1 VKHTAHSER
10 FVTGQCDDRP
20 FFIHPQSLGGRMTR
34 SLWLAI
40 ATVTALAACSKPNVA
55 TCSQN
60 SDCPRDAI
68 CVTGICQK
76 GVPSGGA
83 ANLVGGSAT
92 LKAGTLTLDATVGD
106 PMPPTGAAGTRTL
119 SPATNTR

>member
-1 VKHTAHSER
+1 
-10 FVTGQCDDRP
+10 
-20 FFIHPQSLGGRMTR
+20 MTR

-40 ATVTALAACSKPNVA
+40 AAVTALAACSKPNVA

-83 ANLVGGSAT
+83 AAAVGAT
-92 LKAGTLTLDATVGD
+92 GHMTGGTLTLDATLGPVNT
-106 PMPPTGAAGTRTL
+106 TGAAGTRTIAP
-119 SPATNTR
+119 STNTR